1 MYKNIFTSFCSVII
15 LILILSILL
24 ILLNQ
29 ILFKL
34 LHNQKSNQE
43 RIKNKGLETYEFGTH
58 SVGLIST
65 IGSNQIFVLA
75 IIFLLFD
82 IEIIFL
88 VPWIINVENTWALG
102 NSLMLIFCNF
112 ILYSFMLELYFGLL
126 VWYKN
131 KKIKYL

>member
-1 MYKNIFTSFCSVII
+1 MYKNIFTSFYSVII